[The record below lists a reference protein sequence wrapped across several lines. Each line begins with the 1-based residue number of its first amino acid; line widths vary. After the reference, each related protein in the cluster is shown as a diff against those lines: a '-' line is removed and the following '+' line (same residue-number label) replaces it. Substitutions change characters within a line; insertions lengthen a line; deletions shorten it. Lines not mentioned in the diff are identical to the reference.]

1 MNRSIW
7 MAALLAVM
15 IALVGCQSQQSADAG
30 PGAAPEPQ
38 AEEEDGGILGAL
50 AFWTWFEGDEEEE
63 AEIYYE
69 DEEEDGGILGALAF
83 WNWFEGDGEDVEPEP
98 DPITAD
104 MIRADMS
111 PAMDHVA
118 HSGEEAKNQTA
129 KTIDDNG
136 RQAWDDLWRALLL
149 DRPARGTTYGIP

>member
-1 MNRSIW
+1 MNRSMW
-7 MAALLAVM
+7 MAALLVVM
-15 IALVGCQSQQSADAG
+15 IALVGCQSQESADAG

-38 AEEEDGGILGAL
+38 AEEEGGGPLEAL
-50 AFWTWFEGDEEEE
+50 AFWNWFGGDEEEE
-63 AEIYYE
+63 AEVYY
-69 DEEEDGGILGALAF
+69 DEEAEEGGGPLEALAF
-83 WNWFEGDGEDVEPEP
+83 WNWFGGDGEDEP

-149 DRPARGTTYGIP
+149 DRPARGSPYGIP